1 MTSPLEGIKVLD
13 LGIAVA
19 APFGASML
27 SDMGAE
33 VIKVERVQGEVTRL
47 GLPAGIDDM
56 VDTSEVGKIA
66 DKADWMAFNRGKKGL
81 AIDIRSEKGLE
92 VVLKLAKEADIVI
105 QSFRPG
111 VAERLHVGYED
122 IKKINPKVIY
132 CSFSGYGETGPVAH
146 RAGGDMWAQAMSGM
160 VSVLGYPGGAPM
172 MLPIPAGDH
181 LGGVL
186 VAYAVMTALY
196 VREKARQDGGNGEG
210 QAMTV
215 NNLDSAMY
223 LQFSGFAKYLADGEI
238 QYKMGR
244 SYEAPPFG
252 PFRAKDG
259 DVMTIFG
266 NGPMWPAFCKMMGI
280 EHLIN
285 DPKFNTDDARTKNR
299 EEIGNILDEVFSKKT
314 RAEWAQIFR
323 DNKMRCDPCLTYKE
337 VCEHPQVAANEM
349 ITSVKHPTRGEVKLL
364 NLPVKL
370 KKTPGKVQGPSPLLG
385 EHTEEIMLKLGYKP
399 KDITAMEAEG
409 IIKVGKKGKK

>member
-1 MTSPLEGIKVLD
+1 MAYPLEGIKVLD

-33 VIKVERVQGEVTRL
+33 AIKVERTQGEVTRL

-56 VDTSEVGKIA
+56 LDTSEVGKIA

-92 VVLKLAKEADIVI
+92 IVLKLAKEADVVI
-105 QSFRPG
+105 QSFRPT

-146 RAGGDMWAQAMSGM
+146 RAGGDMWAQALSGM
-160 VSVLGYPGGAPM
+160 VSVLGYPGGGPM

-186 VAYAVMTALY
+186 VAYAVMTALF
-196 VREKARQDGGNGEG
+196 VREKTGEG
-210 QAMTV
+210 QAITV

-223 LQFSGFAKYLADGEI
+223 LQFSGFAKYLAGEEM

-266 NGPMWPAFCKMMGI
+266 NGPMWPAFCKVVGV

-299 EEIGNILDEVFSKKT
+299 EEIGNILDEAFSKKT

-323 DNKMRCDPCLTYKE
+323 DAKMRCDPCLNYKE
-337 VCEHPQVAANEM
+337 VCEHPQVAANNM

-370 KKTPGKVQGPSPLLG
+370 KGTPGKIQGPSPLLG
-385 EHTEEIMLKLGYKP
+385 EHTEEILLKLGYKP
-399 KDITAMEAEG
+399 KDISEMEQQG
-409 IIKVGKKGKK
+409 IIKVNREKPKR

>member
-1 MTSPLEGIKVLD
+1 MAYPLEGIKVLD

-19 APFGASML
+19 APFGAAML

-33 VIKVERVQGEVTRL
+33 VIKVERVQGEVTRQ

-56 VDTSEVGKIA
+56 LDTSVVGKMP
-66 DKADWMAFNRGKKGL
+66 DKADWMAFNRGKKDL

-92 VVLKLAKEADIVI
+92 IVLRLAKEADVVI
-105 QSFRPG
+105 QSFRPT

-122 IKKINPKVIY
+122 INKINPRVIY
-132 CSFSGYGETGPVAH
+132 CSFSGYGESGPVAH
-146 RAGGDMWAQAMSGM
+146 RAGGDMWAQAMSGL
-160 VSVLGYPGGAPM
+160 VSVLGYPGGSPM

-196 VREKARQDGGNGEG
+196 VREKTGEG
-210 QAMTV
+210 QAITV

-223 LQFSGFAKYLADGEI
+223 LQFSGFAKYLTDGEM

-252 PFRAKDG
+252 PIRAKDG
-259 DVMTIFG
+259 DIMTIFG
-266 NGPMWPAFCKMMGI
+266 NGPMWPAFCKMAGV

-299 EEIGNILDEVFSKKT
+299 EEIGNILDEAFSKKT
-314 RAEWAQIFR
+314 RAEWSQIFR
-323 DNKMRCDPCLTYKE
+323 DNKMRCDPCLDYKE
-337 VCEHPQVAANEM
+337 VCEHPQVAANNM
-349 ITSVKHPTRGEVKLL
+349 ITSVKHPTRGEIKLL

-370 KKTPGKVQGPSPLLG
+370 KGTPGKVQGPSPLLG
-385 EHTEEIMLKLGYKP
+385 EHTEEILLKLGYKV
-399 KDITAMEAEG
+399 KDIAEMEKQG
-409 IIKVGKKGKK
+409 IIKIFRENPKK

>member
-1 MTSPLEGIKVLD
+1 MASPLEGIKVLD

-66 DKADWMAFNRGKKGL
+66 DKADWMAVNRGKKDL

-146 RAGGDMWAQAMSGM
+146 RAGGDMWAQAISGM

-196 VREKARQDGGNGEG
+196 VRQKTGEG

-223 LQFSGFAKYLADGEI
+223 LQFSGFAKYLADGEM

-266 NGPMWPAFCKMMGI
+266 NGPMWPAFCKMLGV

-299 EEIGNILDEVFSKKT
+299 EEIGNILDEAFSKKT
-314 RAEWAQIFR
+314 RAEWSQIFR

-349 ITSVKHPTRGEVKLL
+349 ITSIKHPTRGEVKLL

-370 KKTPGKVQGPSPLLG
+370 KKTPGKIQGPSPLLG
-385 EHTEEIMLKLGYKP
+385 EHTQEILLKLGYKA
-399 KDITAMEAEG
+399 KDIAAMEAEG
-409 IIKVGKKGKK
+409 IIKIRKIGRK

>member
-1 MTSPLEGIKVLD
+1 MASPLEGIKVLD

-19 APFGASML
+19 APFGAAML

-56 VDTSEVGKIA
+56 LDTSDVGKIA
-66 DKADWMAFNRGKKGL
+66 DKADWMAFNRGKKDL

-92 VVLKLAKEADIVI
+92 IVLKLAKEADIVI

-146 RAGGDMWAQAMSGM
+146 RAGGDMWAQAISGM

-196 VREKARQDGGNGEG
+196 VREKTGQG

-223 LQFSGFAKYLADGEI
+223 LQFSGFAKYLTDGEM

-266 NGPMWPAFCKMMGI
+266 NGPMWPAFCKMLGV
-280 EHLIN
+280 EHLIT
-285 DPKFNTDDARTKNR
+285 DPRYNTDEARTKNR
-299 EEIGNILDEVFSKKT
+299 EEIGNILDEAFSKKT

-337 VCEHPQVAANEM
+337 VCEHPQVAANGM

-370 KKTPGKVQGPSPLLG
+370 KKTPGKIQGPSPVLG
-385 EHTEEIMLKLGYKP
+385 EHTEEILLKLGYRA
-399 KDITAMEAEG
+399 KDITAMEEEG
-409 IIKVGKKGKK
+409 IVKIHRGKSK

>member
-1 MTSPLEGIKVLD
+1 MASPLEGIKVLD
-13 LGIAVA
+13 LSIAVA
-19 APFGASML
+19 GPLGATML

-33 VIKVERVQGEVTRL
+33 VIKVERVQGEVTRQ

-56 VDTSEVGKIA
+56 LDTSTVGKIA
-66 DKADWMAFNRGKKGL
+66 DKADWMAFNRGKKDI

-92 VVLKLAKEADIVI
+92 VVLKLAKTADVVI
-105 QSFRPG
+105 QSFRPT

-146 RAGGDMWAQAMSGM
+146 RAGGDMWAQALSGL
-160 VSVLGYPGGAPM
+160 VGVLGYPGGAPM

-186 VAYAVMTALY
+186 VAYAVMTALF
-196 VREKARQDGGNGEG
+196 VRERTGIG
-210 QAMTV
+210 QAITV
-215 NNLDSAMY
+215 NNLDAAMF
-223 LQFSGFAKYLADGEI
+223 LQFSGFAKYLTDGE
-238 QYKMGR
+238 QQQKMGR

-266 NGPMWPAFCKMMGI
+266 TGPMWPAFCKMLGV

-299 EEIGNILDEVFSKKT
+299 EEIGNILDETFSKKT

-337 VCEHPQVAANEM
+337 VSEHPQVAANDIIASVDHPIRSKQKM
-349 ITSVKHPTRGEVKLL
+349 IGI
-364 NLPVKL
+364 PVKL
-370 KKTPGKVQGPSPLLG
+370 KKTPGKIQGPSPLLG
-385 EHTEEIMLKLGYKP
+385 EHTEEILLKLGYGG
-399 KDITAMEAEG
+399 KDIKEMEEQG
-409 IIKVGKKGKK
+409 IIRINREKK

>member
-1 MTSPLEGIKVLD
+1 MAAPLEGIKVLD

-56 VDTSEVGKIA
+56 LDTSEVGKIA
-66 DKADWMAFNRGKKGL
+66 DKADWMAFNRGKKDL

-146 RAGGDMWAQAMSGM
+146 RAGGDMWAQAISGM

-196 VREKARQDGGNGEG
+196 VRQKTGEG

-223 LQFSGFAKYLADGEI
+223 LQFSGFAKYLADGEM

-266 NGPMWPAFCKMMGI
+266 NGPMWPAFCKMLGV

-299 EEIGNILDEVFSKKT
+299 EEIGNILDEAFSKKT
-314 RAEWAQIFR
+314 RAEWVQIFR

-349 ITSVKHPTRGEVKLL
+349 ITSIKHPTRGEVKLL

-370 KKTPGKVQGPSPLLG
+370 KKTPGKIQGPSPLLG
-385 EHTEEIMLKLGYKP
+385 EHTQEILLKLGYKA
-399 KDITAMEAEG
+399 KDIAAMEAEG
-409 IIKVGKKGKK
+409 IIKIRKIGRK

>member
-1 MTSPLEGIKVLD
+1 MASPLEGIKVLD

-56 VDTSEVGKIA
+56 LDTSEVGKIA
-66 DKADWMAFNRGKKGL
+66 DKADWMAFNRGKKDL

-92 VVLKLAKEADIVI
+92 VVLKLAKEADVVI

-146 RAGGDMWAQAMSGM
+146 RAGGDMWAQAISGL

-186 VAYAVMTALY
+186 VAYAVMTALF
-196 VREKARQDGGNGEG
+196 VRERTGIG
-210 QAMTV
+210 QAITV

-223 LQFSGFAKYLADGEI
+223 LQFSGFAKYLADGEM

-259 DVMTIFG
+259 DIMTIFG
-266 NGPMWPAFCKMMGI
+266 NGPMWPAFCKLLGV

-299 EEIGNILDEVFSKKT
+299 EEIGNILDEAFSKKT
-314 RAEWAQIFR
+314 RAEWSQIFR
-323 DNKMRCDPCLTYKE
+323 DAKMRCDPCLTYKE

-349 ITSVKHPTRGEVKLL
+349 ITSVKHPTRGNVKLL

-370 KKTPGKVQGPSPLLG
+370 KQTPGKIKGPSPLLG
-385 EHTEEIMLKLGYKP
+385 EHTEEILLKLGYNAN
-399 KDITAMEAEG
+399 DITVMEAQG
-409 IIKVGKKGKK
+409 VIKINRGGGKK

>member
-1 MTSPLEGIKVLD
+1 MSSPLEGIKVLD

-66 DKADWMAFNRGKKGL
+66 DKADWMAFNRGKKDI

-105 QSFRPG
+105 QSFRPT

-223 LQFSGFAKYLADGEI
+223 LQFSGFAKYLAGEEM

-266 NGPMWPAFCKMMGI
+266 NGPMWPAFCKMLGV

-299 EEIGNILDEVFSKKT
+299 EEIGNILDEAFSKKT

-323 DNKMRCDPCLTYKE
+323 ENKMRCDPCLTYKE

-349 ITSVKHPTRGEVKLL
+349 ITRVRHPSRGELKLL

-370 KKTPGKVQGPSPLLG
+370 KKTPGKIQGPSPLLG
-385 EHTEEIMLKLGYKP
+385 EHTEEILLKLGYKA
-399 KDITAMEAEG
+399 KDIAAMEAEG
-409 IIKVGKKGKK
+409 IIKVNREKGK

>member
-1 MTSPLEGIKVLD
+1 MTAPLEGIKVLD

-19 APFGASML
+19 APFGAAML

-33 VIKVERVQGEVTRL
+33 VIKVERIQGEVTRL

-56 VDTSEVGKIA
+56 VDISNVGKA
-66 DKADWMAFNRGKKGL
+66 NDKADWMAFNRGKKDL
-81 AIDIRSEKGLE
+81 AIDIRHEKGLE
-92 VVLKLAKEADIVI
+92 VVLKLARQSDVII
-105 QSFRPG
+105 QSFRPT

-132 CSFSGYGETGPVAH
+132 CSFSGYGESGPVAH
-146 RAGGDMWAQAMSGM
+146 RAGGDMWAQAMSGL
-160 VSVLGYPGGAPM
+160 VSVLGYPGGSPM

-186 VAYAVMTALY
+186 VAYAVMTALF
-196 VREKARQDGGNGEG
+196 VRERTGEG
-210 QAMTV
+210 QAITV

-223 LQFSGFAKYLADGEI
+223 LQFSGFAKYLTDGEL

-259 DVMTIFG
+259 DIMTIFG
-266 NGPMWPAFCKMMGI
+266 NGPMWPAFCKMLGV

-285 DPKFNTDDARTKNR
+285 DPRFNNDDVRTKNR

-314 RAEWAQIFR
+314 RAEWVQIFR
-323 DNKMRCDPCLTYKE
+323 DNKMRCDPCLTYQE
-337 VCEHPQVAANEM
+337 VCEHPQVAANRM

-370 KKTPGKVQGPSPLLG
+370 KGTPGKIQGPSPLLG
-385 EHTEEIMLKLGYKP
+385 EHTEEILKQLGYSPNAIADLEKQ
-399 KDITAMEAEG
+399 G
-409 IIKVGKKGKK
+409 IIMINREIKK

>member
-1 MTSPLEGIKVLD
+1 MASPLEGIKVLD

-56 VDTSEVGKIA
+56 LDTSEVGKIA
-66 DKADWMAFNRGKKGL
+66 DKADWMAFNRGKKDI

-105 QSFRPG
+105 QSFRPT

-186 VAYAVMTALY
+186 VAYAVMTALF
-196 VREKARQDGGNGEG
+196 VRERTGEG

-223 LQFSGFAKYLADGEI
+223 LQFSGFAKYLTDGEL

-266 NGPMWPAFCKMMGI
+266 TGPMWPAFCKMLGV
-280 EHLIN
+280 ERLIN
-285 DPKFNTDDARTKNR
+285 DPKFNNDEARTKNR
-299 EEIGNILDEVFSKKT
+299 EEIGNILDEAFSKKT

-337 VCEHPQVAANEM
+337 VCEHPQVAANDT
-349 ITSVKHPTRGEVKLL
+349 ITSVRHPTRGEVKLL

-370 KKTPGKVQGPSPLLG
+370 KKTPGKIQGPSPVLG
-385 EHTEEIMLKLGYKP
+385 EHTEEILLKLGYKA
-399 KDITAMEAEG
+399 KDIIEMEAQG
-409 IIKVGKKGKK
+409 IIKIHHLK

>member
-1 MTSPLEGIKVLD
+1 MAYPLEGIKVLD

-56 VDTSEVGKIA
+56 LDTSEVGKIA
-66 DKADWMAFNRGKKGL
+66 DKADWMAFNRGKKDL
-81 AIDIRSEKGLE
+81 AVDIRSEKGLE
-92 VVLKLAKEADIVI
+92 IVLKLAKAADVVI

-111 VAERLHVGYED
+111 VANRLHIGYED

-186 VAYAVMTALY
+186 VAYAVMTALF
-196 VREKARQDGGNGEG
+196 VRERTGAG

-223 LQFSGFAKYLADGEI
+223 LQFSGFAKYLADGDM

-266 NGPMWPAFCKMMGI
+266 NGPMWPAFCKMLGV
-280 EHLIN
+280 EHLID
-285 DPKFNTDDARTKNR
+285 DPKFNTDEARTKNR
-299 EEIGNILDEVFSKKT
+299 EEIGNILDEAFSKKT

-337 VCEHPQVAANEM
+337 VCEHPQVAANDM
-349 ITSVKHPTRGEVKLL
+349 ITRVTHPVRGEVKLL

-370 KKTPGKVQGPSPLLG
+370 QQTPGKVQGPSPLLG
-385 EHTEEIMLKLGYKP
+385 EHTEEILQRLGYKAE
-399 KDITAMEAEG
+399 DIAQMEQQG
-409 IIKVGKKGKK
+409 VIKINKGKK

>member
-1 MTSPLEGIKVLD
+1 MAQPLEGIKVLD

-33 VIKVERVQGEVTRL
+33 VIKVERTQGEVTRL
-47 GLPAGIDDM
+47 GLPAGIDEM
-56 VDTSEVGKIA
+56 LDTSTVGKA
-66 DKADWMAFNRGKKGL
+66 NDKADWMAFNRGKKDL
-81 AIDIRSEKGLE
+81 AIDIRHEKGLE
-92 VVLKLAKEADIVI
+92 VVLKLAGQADVII
-105 QSFRPG
+105 QSFRPT

-132 CSFSGYGETGPVAH
+132 CSFSGYGESGPVAH

-186 VAYAVMTALY
+186 VAYAVMTALF
-196 VREKARQDGGNGEG
+196 VRERTGQG
-210 QAMTV
+210 QAITI

-223 LQFSGFAKYLADGEI
+223 LQFSGFAKYLTDGEP
-238 QYKMGR
+238 QEKMGR

-259 DVMTIFG
+259 DIMTIFG
-266 NGPMWPAFCKMMGI
+266 NGPMWPAFCKMLGVD
-280 EHLIN
+280 HLVN
-285 DPKFNTDDARTKNR
+285 DPKFNTDDARIKNR
-299 EEIGNILDEVFSKKT
+299 EEIGKILDIVFSQKT
-314 RAEWAQIFR
+314 RAEWVQIFR
-323 DNKMRCDPCLTYKE
+323 DNKMRCDPCLNYKE
-337 VCEHPQVAANEM
+337 VVEHPQVAANNM

-370 KKTPGKVQGPSPLLG
+370 KGTPGKIQGPSPLLG
-385 EHTEEIMLKLGYKP
+385 EHTEEILKKLGYSA
-399 KDITAMEAEG
+399 KDISEMEKQG
-409 IIKVGKKGKK
+409 IIKINREKKK

>member
-1 MTSPLEGIKVLD
+1 MASPLEGIKVLD

-56 VDTSEVGKIA
+56 LDTSEVGKIA

-92 VVLKLAKEADIVI
+92 VVLKLAREADVVI
-105 QSFRPG
+105 QSFRPT

-146 RAGGDMWAQAMSGM
+146 RAGGDMWAQALSGM

-196 VREKARQDGGNGEG
+196 VREKTGEG

-223 LQFSGFAKYLADGEI
+223 LQFSGFAKYLTDGEM

-259 DVMTIFG
+259 DIMTIFG
-266 NGPMWPAFCKMMGI
+266 NGPMWPAFCKMLGV

-299 EEIGNILDEVFSKKT
+299 EEIGNILDEAFSKKT

-349 ITSVKHPTRGEVKLL
+349 ITSVKHPTRGNVKLL

-370 KKTPGKVQGPSPLLG
+370 KNTPGKIQGPSPLLG
-385 EHTEEIMLKLGYKP
+385 EHTEEILLKLGYKA
-399 KDITAMEAEG
+399 KDIAAMEAEG
-409 IIKVGKKGKK
+409 VIKINHVKG

>member
-1 MTSPLEGIKVLD
+1 MAQPLEGIKVLD

-33 VIKVERVQGEVTRL
+33 VIKVERTQGEVTRL
-47 GLPAGIDDM
+47 GLPAGIDEM
-56 VDTSEVGKIA
+56 LDTSTVGKA
-66 DKADWMAFNRGKKGL
+66 NDKADWMAFNRGKKDL
-81 AIDIRSEKGLE
+81 AIDIRHEKGLE
-92 VVLKLAKEADIVI
+92 VVLKLAGQADVII
-105 QSFRPG
+105 QSFRPT

-132 CSFSGYGETGPVAH
+132 CSFSGYGESGPVAH

-186 VAYAVMTALY
+186 VAYAVMTALF
-196 VREKARQDGGNGEG
+196 VRERTGQG
-210 QAMTV
+210 QAITI

-223 LQFSGFAKYLADGEI
+223 LQFSGFAKYLTDGEP
-238 QYKMGR
+238 QEKMGR

-259 DVMTIFG
+259 DIMTIFG
-266 NGPMWPAFCKMMGI
+266 NGPMWPAFCKMLGVD
-280 EHLIN
+280 HLVN
-285 DPKFNTDDARTKNR
+285 DPKFNTDDARIKNR
-299 EEIGNILDEVFSKKT
+299 EEIGKILDIVFSQKT
-314 RAEWAQIFR
+314 RAEWVQIFR
-323 DNKMRCDPCLTYKE
+323 DNKMRCDPCLNYKE
-337 VCEHPQVAANEM
+337 VVEHPQVAANNM

-370 KKTPGKVQGPSPLLG
+370 KGTPGKIQGPSPLLG
-385 EHTEEIMLKLGYKP
+385 EHTEEILKKLGYSA
-399 KDITAMEAEG
+399 KDISEMEKQG
-409 IIKVGKKGKK
+409 IIKINREKKT

>member
-1 MTSPLEGIKVLD
+1 MAAPLQGIKVLD

-33 VIKVERVQGEVTRL
+33 VIKVERTQGEVTRL

-56 VDTSEVGKIA
+56 VDTSNVGKA
-66 DKADWMAFNRGKKGL
+66 DDKADWMAFNRGKKDL
-81 AIDIRSEKGLE
+81 AIDIRSETGLE
-92 VVLKLAKEADIVI
+92 VVLKLARQADVVV
-105 QSFRPG
+105 QSFRPT

-132 CSFSGYGETGPVAH
+132 CSFSGYGESGPVAH

-160 VSVLGYPGGAPM
+160 VSVLGYPGGSPM

-186 VAYAVMTALY
+186 VAYAVMTALF
-196 VREKARQDGGNGEG
+196 VRERTGEG
-210 QAMTV
+210 QSITV

-223 LQFSGFAKYLADGEI
+223 LQFSGFAKYLTDGEL

-259 DVMTIFG
+259 DIMTIFG
-266 NGPMWPAFCKMMGI
+266 NGPMWPAFCKMLGV

-299 EEIGNILDEVFSKKT
+299 EEIGNILDEAFSKKT

-323 DNKMRCDPCLTYKE
+323 DNKMRCDPCLNYKE
-337 VCEHPQVAANEM
+337 VCENPQVAANQM

-370 KKTPGKVQGPSPLLG
+370 KGTPGKIQGPSPLLG
-385 EHTEEIMLKLGYKP
+385 EHTEEILQTLGYSA
-399 KDITAMEAEG
+399 KDIEEMEKQG
-409 IIKVGKKGKK
+409 TIKINREKK

>member
-1 MTSPLEGIKVLD
+1 MAAPLEGIKVLD

-33 VIKVERVQGEVTRL
+33 VIKVERTQGEVTRL

-56 VDTSEVGKIA
+56 LDTSSVGKA
-66 DKADWMAFNRGKKGL
+66 NDKADWMAFNRGKKDL
-81 AIDIRSEKGLE
+81 AIDIRAEKGLE
-92 VVLKLAKEADIVI
+92 VVLKLAKEADVVI
-105 QSFRPG
+105 QSFRPT

-172 MLPIPAGDH
+172 MLPIPAGNH

-186 VAYAVMTALY
+186 VAYAVMTALF
-196 VREKARQDGGNGEG
+196 VRERTGQG
-210 QAMTV
+210 QAITV

-223 LQFSGFAKYLADGEI
+223 LQFSGFAKYLTDGEK
-238 QYKMGR
+238 QEKMGR

-259 DVMTIFG
+259 DIMTIFG
-266 NGPMWPAFCKMMGI
+266 NGPMWPAFCKMLGV
-280 EHLIN
+280 ENLID
-285 DPKFNTDDARTKNR
+285 DPRFNTDDARTKNR
-299 EEIGNILDEVFSKKT
+299 ELIGNILDEVFSKKT
-314 RAEWAQIFR
+314 RAEWVQIFR
-323 DNKMRCDPCLTYKE
+323 DNKMRCDPCLNYKE
-337 VCEHPQVAANEM
+337 VVEHPQVAANNM

-364 NLPVKL
+364 NLPIKM
-370 KKTPGKVQGPSPLLG
+370 KGTPGKIQGPSPLLG
-385 EHTEEIMLKLGYKP
+385 EHTEEILKKLDYSA
-399 KDITAMEAEG
+399 KDISEMEQQG
-409 IIKVGKKGKK
+409 IIKINREKTK

>member
-1 MTSPLEGIKVLD
+1 MASPLEGIKVLD

-56 VDTSEVGKIA
+56 LDTSNVGKA
-66 DKADWMAFNRGKKGL
+66 NDKADWMAFNRGKKDL

-92 VVLKLAKEADIVI
+92 VVLKLAKDADVVI

-132 CSFSGYGETGPVAH
+132 CSFSGYGESGPVAH

-186 VAYAVMTALY
+186 VAYAVMTALF
-196 VREKARQDGGNGEG
+196 VRERTGEG
-210 QAMTV
+210 QSITV

-223 LQFSGFAKYLADGEI
+223 LQFSGFAKYLTDGEL

-252 PFRAKDG
+252 PFKAKDG
-259 DVMTIFG
+259 DIMTIFG
-266 NGPMWPAFCKMMGI
+266 GGPMWPAFCKMLGA

-285 DPKFNTDDARTKNR
+285 DPKFNTDEARTNNR
-299 EEIGNILDEVFSKKT
+299 EEIGRILDEVFSKKT

-323 DNKMRCDPCLTYKE
+323 DNKMRCDPCLNYKE
-337 VCEHPQVAANEM
+337 VCEHPQVAANQM
-349 ITSVKHPTRGEVKLL
+349 ITSVKHPIRGDVKLL

-370 KKTPGKVQGPSPLLG
+370 KGTPGKIQGPSPLLG
-385 EHTEEIMLKLGYKP
+385 EHTEEILKKLGYSAG
-399 KDITAMEAEG
+399 DISGMEAQG
-409 IIKVGKKGKK
+409 IIKINREKNK

>member
-1 MTSPLEGIKVLD
+1 MISFPLQGIKVLD

-33 VIKVERVQGEVTRL
+33 VIKVERTQGEVTRL

-56 VDTSEVGKIA
+56 LDTSSVGKA
-66 DKADWMAFNRGKKGL
+66 NDKADWMAFNRGKKDL
-81 AIDIRSEKGLE
+81 AIDIRAEKGLE
-92 VVLKLAKEADIVI
+92 VVLKLAKEADVVI
-105 QSFRPG
+105 QSFRPT

-172 MLPIPAGDH
+172 MLPIPAGNH

-186 VAYAVMTALY
+186 VAYAVMTALF
-196 VREKARQDGGNGEG
+196 VRERTGQG
-210 QAMTV
+210 QAITV

-223 LQFSGFAKYLADGEI
+223 LQFSGFAKYLTDGEK
-238 QYKMGR
+238 QEKMGR

-259 DVMTIFG
+259 DIMTIFG
-266 NGPMWPAFCKMMGI
+266 NGPMWPAFCKMLGV
-280 EHLIN
+280 ENLID
-285 DPKFNTDDARTKNR
+285 DPRFNTDDARIKNR
-299 EEIGNILDEVFSKKT
+299 ELIGNILDEVFSKKT
-314 RAEWAQIFR
+314 RAEWSQIFR
-323 DNKMRCDPCLTYKE
+323 DNKMRCDPCLNYKE
-337 VCEHPQVAANEM
+337 VVEHPQVAANDM

-370 KKTPGKVQGPSPLLG
+370 KGTPGKIQGPSPLLG
-385 EHTEEIMLKLGYKP
+385 EHTEEILKKLDYSA
-399 KDITAMEAEG
+399 KDISEMEQQG
-409 IIKVGKKGKK
+409 IIKINREKTK

>member
-1 MTSPLEGIKVLD
+1 MVYPLEGIKVLD

-33 VIKVERVQGEVTRL
+33 VIKVERIQGEVTRL

-56 VDTSEVGKIA
+56 LDISEVGKIA
-66 DKADWMAFNRGKKGL
+66 DKADWMAFNRGKKDL
-81 AIDIRSEKGLE
+81 AVDIRNEKGLE
-92 VVLKLAKEADIVI
+92 VVLKLAKEADVVI
-105 QSFRPG
+105 QSFRPT

-122 IKKINPKVIY
+122 IKKINPKIIY

-146 RAGGDMWAQAMSGM
+146 RAGGDMWAQAMSGL

-186 VAYAVMTALY
+186 VAYAVMTALF
-196 VREKARQDGGNGEG
+196 VRERTGIG
-210 QAMTV
+210 QAIAV

-223 LQFSGFAKYLADGEI
+223 LQFSGLARFLTDGEM

-266 NGPMWPAFCKMMGI
+266 NGPMWPAFCKMLGV
-280 EHLIN
+280 EHLID
-285 DPKFNTDDARTKNR
+285 DPKFNTDEARMKNR
-299 EEIGNILDEVFSKKT
+299 EEIGIILDKTFCKKT

-323 DNKMRCDPCLTYKE
+323 DNKMRCDPCLNYKE

-349 ITSVKHPTRGEVKLL
+349 ITSVKHPTRGNVKLL
-364 NLPVKL
+364 NVPVKL
-370 KKTPGKVQGPSPLLG
+370 KQTPGKVQGPSPQLG
-385 EHTEEIMLKLGYKP
+385 EHTEEILLKLGYSV
-399 KDITAMEAEG
+399 KDIAEMEKQG
-409 IIKVGKKGKK
+409 VIKICRGE